1 MAHIKRMICTG
12 FKSFRKRSVI
22 NFDEG
27 FTAIVGANGSGKSNI
42 IDAFVFVLGALSA
55 KSLRANNI
63 KDLISN
69 GGHGMGPSDT
79 ATVEIIFDNNDRAFS
94 LDLPE
99 ISILRKI
106 DRKGNGIYKLNGK
119 RSTRKA
125 IINLLDLS
133 GILPNSSNMI
143 MQGELFRLI
152 NMNSNE
158 RRELVEDIAGIASYN
173 EKKLSAEDELM
184 QVQTN
189 LGQIALLLNEV
200 YGQLEDLKKE
210 KINAEKYLELTSQEK
225 IRTNALYKVKIQTSK
240 QKIEEMAE
248 EKIEI
253 NKKISQIEKKEIQLK
268 DEIEELKK
276 SLADLE
282 PKIQKLQDSELL
294 QMTNSLKDLKNKGTE
309 LKTSLSYAKKN
320 LKAYQQEQLD
330 LQNRL
335 KEINDQEKKLK
346 EEIKRIE
353 VKKQKINAQI
363 DERTNVIKELE
374 DKLSKIDVEYIK
386 IKENAK
392 KLQIEI
398 DEIKDEKSQR
408 TGDLRLI
415 EQKIED
421 LLNSKT
427 KIEKRIFDNHKILD
441 NVKVKIE
448 NLKIERKQK
457 LGLEDIDFSKN
468 GIEKKINRMEKEID
482 GWNIKRKELS
492 IISTKTQKE
501 LLELKSKVKIFNH
514 MNSNNRAQN
523 AILKLGKE
531 RKIKGIYG
539 TISQLGSTLKKYY
552 TAMEYAAGNRFNFI
566 VVENQ
571 LVAEK
576 CINYLKQNK
585 LGRATFIPL
594 ADIKFKPFI
603 ADLPENPRVFGRAV
617 DLIEFSE
624 EYRNAFE
631 YVFGRCVIV
640 KDIPTARGLKVPA
653 KRVTLDGD
661 VVEGSNLMSGG
672 HKSKSK
678 GLGFDSS
685 KDQQKIAELESTFQI
700 IQQEISNLDIKTNAN
715 RSEISRLYKLKITG
729 ANKTKEISEEIAVC
743 KAKID
748 QIKLTIANE
757 ENEIEEIIKKLD
769 DYSKQKQKLQQKLE
783 EINNKLN
790 VLTEKEVKIQ
800 EKLDSSEESSIKQQ
814 LKQNENSL
822 KHLQKEATQIEI
834 ELTKKTTSLTDTIS
848 SNRNNAQTQLNQRNQ
863 EISETTKLIE
873 ELSNDLKDNE
883 VKVKVLEEKISHK
896 SKALSV
902 LMNQKKELTFKMS
915 ENQLKLGQ
923 IGNEVYPLKM
933 NLNTFEVKTTE
944 FKEKI
949 SEWKCFIDPD
959 IEVPEN
965 LLKVSESN
973 HQKEITKI
981 EIQKNQLGAV
991 NLRAIEKY
999 AEIEVRFKEL
1009 EQKNE
1014 RVVKEREA
1022 ILDFI
1027 ETLEQEKKKVFLN
1040 TFNAINKN
1048 FAYIF
1053 SRLSPKGEAK
1063 LELENL
1069 GDPFEGGVQILARP
1083 GEKKWCLTQAMSG
1096 GEKTLTII
1104 ALILGIQ
1111 MHVPSPY
1118 YILDEIDA
1126 ALDDVNAALV
1136 ADMVKELSEKSQFII
1151 ITHRDV
1157 TMARVDHLLGVSNIE
1172 GVTSVINL
1180 SIKNVLKQLE
1190 NENSAIQSV

>member
-1 MAHIKRMICTG
+1 MICIG
-12 FKSFRKRSVI
+12 FKSFRKRTII

-55 KSLRANNI
+55 KTLRARNI

-79 ATVEIIFDNNDRAFS
+79 ASVEIIFDNADRSFS

-99 ISILRKI
+99 ISIFRKV

-133 GILPNSSNMI
+133 GILPNSSNLI
-143 MQGELFRLI
+143 LQGELFRLI

-173 EKKLSAEDELM
+173 DKKLSAEDELM

-225 IRTNALYKVKIQTSK
+225 IRTNALYKVKIQSSE
-240 QKIEEMAE
+240 QKIENMAK

-253 NKKISQIEKKEIQLK
+253 AKKISEIDEKEILLK
-268 DEIEELKK
+268 EEIEVLKQK
-276 SLADLE
+276 ITDLE

-294 QMTNSLKDLKNKGTE
+294 RMTNNLKVLKNKVTE
-309 LKTSLSYAKKN
+309 LITSLTYAKKN
-320 LKAYQQEQLD
+320 LKTYQQEQLE
-330 LQNRL
+330 LQERL
-335 KEINDQEKKLK
+335 NQINVQEEKLKKEIKK
-346 EEIKRIE
+346 IE
-353 VKKQKINAQI
+353 SKKKKINMQI
-363 DERTNVIKELE
+363 DEKSNIIQDLE
-374 DKLSKIDVEYIK
+374 NKLSKIDVEYIQ
-386 IKENAK
+386 IKEKAK
-392 KLQIEI
+392 RLQIEI
-398 DEIKDEKSQR
+398 DQIKDEKNHNSS
-408 TGDLRLI
+408 DLRLI
-415 EQKIED
+415 EQKIESLVD
-421 LLNSKT
+421 SKS
-427 KIEKRIFDNHKILD
+427 KIEKKIFESHSILD
-441 NVKVKIE
+441 GLKIKIE
-448 NLKIERKQK
+448 NLKIKRKQK

-468 GIEKKINRMEKEID
+468 GIEKKINRMEKEIE
-482 GWNIKRKELS
+482 GWNIKRKEMTL
-492 IISTKTQKE
+492 ISNKTQKE
-501 LLELKSKVKIFNH
+501 LFELKSKVKIINH
-514 MNSNNRAQN
+514 MNSNNRAQK
-523 AILKLGKE
+523 AILSLSKSG
-531 RKIKGIYG
+531 KIKGVYG
-539 TISQLGSTLKKYY
+539 TISQLGSTSKKYY

-566 VVENQ
+566 VVQNQ

-576 CINYLKQNK
+576 CIKYLKQNK

-594 ADIKFKPFI
+594 DNIKFKPFNSR
-603 ADLPENPRVFGRAV
+603 LPEDSKIFGRAV

-624 EYRNAFE
+624 EYRVAFE
-631 YVFGRCVIV
+631 YVFGRCIIV
-640 KDIPTARGLKVPA
+640 KDIPTARGLNVPA
-653 KRVTLDGD
+653 KRVTLEGD
-661 VVEGSNLMSGG
+661 IVEGSNLMTGG
-672 HKSKSK
+672 HKAKSR
-678 GLGFDSS
+678 GLGFDNNH
-685 KDQQKIAELESTFQI
+685 DQQKITELDSTFQL
-700 IQQEISNLDIKTNAN
+700 IQKNISELDIKTSSH

-729 ANKTKEISEEIAVC
+729 ANKTKEISEQIAVC
-743 KAKID
+743 KASIEQLLITISKDEKEIVEIIKEID
-748 QIKLTIANE
+748 GYNDQKDKLMQNLDEITIKLTS
-757 ENEIEEIIKKLD
+757 L
-769 DYSKQKQKLQQKLE
+769 L
-783 EINNKLN
+783 
-790 VLTEKEVKIQ
+790 EKELKIQ
-800 EKLDSSEESSIKQQ
+800 EKLDSSDESSIKQQ
-814 LKQNENSL
+814 LKQNENKL
-822 KHLQKEATQIEI
+822 KILQKEATQIEI
-834 ELTKKTTSLTDTIS
+834 EFTKKSTSLTDTIS
-848 SNRNNAQTQLNQRNQ
+848 SNRTTAQTQLNQRNHD
-863 EISETTKLIE
+863 ISETTKSIE
-873 ELSNDLKDNE
+873 DLSNDLKDYE
-883 VKVKVLEEKISHK
+883 VKVNVLEEKISHK
-896 SKALSV
+896 SKALTV
-902 LMNQKKELTFKMS
+902 LMNKKKNLTFDMS

-933 NLNTFEVKTTE
+933 NLNTFEVKTIE

-949 SEWKCFIDPD
+949 SEWKCFVDPEID
-959 IEVPEN
+959 VPED
-965 LLKVSESN
+965 LLKISESS
-973 HQKEITKI
+973 HQKQIVKI
-981 EIQKNQLGAV
+981 ELQKNQLGV
-991 NLRAIEKY
+991 INLRAIDKY
-999 AEIEVRFKEL
+999 IEIEGRFNEL
-1009 EQKNE
+1009 EEKNE
-1014 RVVKEREA
+1014 RVIKEREA

-1027 ETLEQEKKKVFLN
+1027 ESLEQEKKKVFLN

-1053 SRLSPKGEAK
+1053 SRLSPYGEAK

-1069 GDPFEGGVQILARP
+1069 EDPFEGGVQILARP

-1190 NENSAIQSV
+1190 NESNAVQSA

>member
-1 MAHIKRMICTG
+1 MICIG
-12 FKSFRKRSVI
+12 FKSFRKRTVI

-27 FTAIVGANGSGKSNI
+27 FSAIVGANGSGKSNI

-79 ATVEIIFDNNDRAFS
+79 ASVEILFDNADRSFS

-158 RRELVEDIAGIASYN
+158 RRELIEDIAGIASYN
-173 EKKLSAEDELM
+173 DKKISAEDELM

-200 YGQLEDLKKE
+200 YLQLEDLKKE

-225 IRTNALYKVKIQTSK
+225 IRTNALYKVKIQTSEE
-240 QKIEEMAE
+240 KIEKMAE
-248 EKIEI
+248 EKIEVNI
-253 NKKISQIEKKEIQLK
+253 KIAEIEKKEVQLK
-268 DEIEELKK
+268 EEIETLKQK
-276 SLADLE
+276 IEELE

-294 QMTNSLKDLKNKGTE
+294 QMTNKLKDLKNKVTE

-320 LKAYQQEQLD
+320 LKTYQQEQLE
-330 LQNRL
+330 LQERL
-335 KEINDQEKKLK
+335 NQINEQEENLKKEIKK
-346 EEIKRIE
+346 IE
-353 VKKQKINAQI
+353 AKKQKIIAQI
-363 DERTNVIKELE
+363 NEKTQIIQDLE
-374 DKLSKIDVEYIK
+374 KKLSTIDVEYIQ
-386 IKENAK
+386 IKENSK
-392 KLQIEI
+392 RLQIEI
-398 DEIKDEKSQR
+398 DQIKEEKNQCS
-408 TGDLRLI
+408 GDLRLI
-415 EQKIED
+415 EQKIEG
-421 LLNSKT
+421 LTESKS
-427 KIEKRIFDNHKILD
+427 KLEKKIFDSHNVLAGLKI
-441 NVKVKIE
+441 KIE

-468 GIEKKINRMEKEID
+468 GIEKKINRMEKEIE
-482 GWNIKRKELS
+482 GWNINRKEMTS
-492 IISTKTQKE
+492 ISNKTQKE
-501 LLELKSKVKIFNH
+501 LFELKSKVKILNH
-514 MNSNNRAQN
+514 ITSNNRAQR
-523 AILKLGKE
+523 AILNLSKTG
-531 RKIKGIYG
+531 KIKGIFG
-539 TISQLGSTLKKYY
+539 TISQLGSTSKKYY

-571 LVAEK
+571 IVAEK
-576 CINYLKQNK
+576 CINHLKKNK

-594 ADIKFKPFI
+594 ENIHYKPFI
-603 ADLPENPRVFGRAV
+603 SRLPEDSKIIGRAV

-624 EYRNAFE
+624 KYRDAFE

-640 KDIPTARGLKVPA
+640 EDIPTARGLKIPA
-653 KRVTLDGD
+653 KRVTLEGD
-661 VVEGSNLMSGG
+661 VVEGSNLMTGG
-672 HKSKSK
+672 QKTKSK
-678 GLGFDSS
+678 GLGFDNNN
-685 KDQQKIAELESTFQI
+685 DQQKIKELESAHQI
-700 IQQEISNLDIKTNAN
+700 IHRQISELDIKINAH
-715 RSEISRLYKLKITG
+715 RVEISRLYKLKITG
-729 ANKTKEISEEIAVC
+729 ANKTKEISEQIAVC
-743 KAKID
+743 KASIE
-748 QIKLTIANE
+748 QLLMTISNN
-757 ENEIEEIIKKLD
+757 ENEIEEIIKEID
-769 DYSKQKQKLQQKLE
+769 GQSSQKEKLE
-783 EINNKLN
+783 QGIDKIKKILTNLIN
-790 VLTEKEVKIQ
+790 KENEIQ

-814 LKQNENSL
+814 LKQNENQL
-822 KHLQKEATQIEI
+822 KNLQKEATQIEI
-834 ELTKKTTSLTDTIS
+834 EFTKKSTSLTETIS
-848 SNRNNAQTQLNQRNQ
+848 SNRATAQTQLNQRNHD
-863 EISETTKLIE
+863 IAETTNSIQ
-873 ELSNDLKDNE
+873 ELSNDLKDYE

-896 SKALSV
+896 SKALTV
-902 LMNQKKELTFKMS
+902 LMNEKKNLTMNMS
-915 ENQLKLGQ
+915 ENQLKVGQ

-933 NLNTFEVKTTE
+933 NLNTFEIKTTE
-944 FKEKI
+944 FKQKI
-949 SEWKCFIDPD
+949 LEWGCFINPE
-959 IEVPEN
+959 IEVSED
-965 LLKVSESN
+965 LLKISESN
-973 HQKEITKI
+973 HQKEIVKI
-981 EIQKNQLGAV
+981 ELQKNQLGAV
-991 NLRAIEKY
+991 NLRAIDKY
-999 AEIEVRFKEL
+999 IDIEERFKEL
-1009 EQKNE
+1009 GEKNE
-1014 RVVKEREA
+1014 RVIKEREA

-1027 ETLEQEKKKVFLN
+1027 ESLEQEKKKVFLN

-1048 FAYIF
+1048 FGYIF
-1053 SRLSPKGEAK
+1053 SRLSKGGEAK

-1069 GDPFEGGVQILARP
+1069 EDPFEGGVLILARP

-1180 SIKNVLKQLE
+1180 SIRNVLKQLE
-1190 NENSAIQSV
+1190 SKNSAVQSA